1 MGQRQTRDTL
11 VVPAP
16 AKVNLFLH
24 VTGRREDRY
33 HLLESL
39 FALVDLADTVTLV
52 RRDDGAIVR
61 THALAGVDEQAD
73 LAVRAAL
80 ALRDATG
87 TVLGASIAVDKRI
100 PMGGGLGG
108 GSSDAAS
115 VLLGLNRLWALGLT
129 RAELAGIGVSLGADV
144 PFFVHGEN
152 AIVRGIGEVVAPVS
166 LPRQWLALALPA
178 VPVPTASIFAAPQL
192 TRSTPSAKINVF
204 SVGYGRNDLEPVTQR
219 PRARCRRPPPGS
231 RGRVGRLGSRGGQ
244 CPDERLGKFGVRRV
258 RERRRGPQRRARAAA
273 GFAGPRGPHART
285 ASARVVRAVTAGP
298 PARDD
303 DPPPAGAITGWGRF
317 PLGSR
322 QVG

>member
-1 MGQRQTRDTL
+1 MPQRTSRDTL

-24 VTGRREDRY
+24 VTGRREDGY

-61 THALAGVDEQAD
+61 ARDVPGVREQVD
-73 LAVRAAL
+73 LALRAAF

-87 TVLGASIAVDKRI
+87 TAQGASIAVDKRI
-100 PMGGGLGG
+100 PIGGGLGG

-115 VLLGLNRLWALGLT
+115 VLLGLNRLWALGLS
-129 RAELAGIGVSLGADV
+129 RAELAGIGVKLGADV

-152 AIVRGIGEVVAPVS
+152 AIVRGIGEVIAPVS

-178 VPVPTASIFAAPQL
+178 VQVPTASIFAAPEL

-204 SVGYGRNDLEPVTQR
+204 SVGYGRNDLEPVAAAR
-219 PRARCRRPPPGS
+219 HPEVAVALAALGRAAGNARMSGSGSSVFAACESAGTARNAVLALPPGL
-231 RGRVGRLGSRGGQ
+231 RGL
-244 CPDERLGKFGVRRV
+244 
-258 RERRRGPQRRARAAA
+258 
-273 GFAGPRGPHART
+273 
-285 ASARVVRAVTAGP
+285 VVRTL
-298 PARDD
+298 ARH
-303 DPPPAGAITGWGRF
+303 
-317 PLGSR
+317 PLASFA
-322 QVG
+322 Q

>member
-1 MGQRQTRDTL
+1 
-11 VVPAP
+11 
-16 AKVNLFLH
+16 

-73 LAVRAAL
+73 LALRAAL

-129 RAELAGIGVSLGADV
+129 RAELARIGVSLGADV

-178 VPVPTASIFAAPQL
+178 VQVPTASIFAAPQL

-204 SVGYGRNDLEPVTQR
+204 SVGYGRNDLEPVAAAR
-219 PRARCRRPPPGS
+219 HPEVAAALAALGRAAGNARMSGSGSSVFAACESAGTARNAVLALPPGL
-231 RGRVGRLGSRGGQ
+231 RGL
-244 CPDERLGKFGVRRV
+244 
-258 RERRRGPQRRARAAA
+258 
-273 GFAGPRGPHART
+273 
-285 ASARVVRAVTAGP
+285 VVRTL
-298 PARDD
+298 ARH
-303 DPPPAGAITGWGRF
+303 
-317 PLGSR
+317 PLASFA
-322 QVG
+322 Q

>member
-73 LAVRAAL
+73 LALRAAL

-129 RAELAGIGVSLGADV
+129 RAELARIGVSLGADV

-178 VPVPTASIFAAPQL
+178 VQVPTASIFAAPQL

-204 SVGYGRNDLEPVTQR
+204 SVGYGRNDLEPVAAAR
-219 PRARCRRPPPGS
+219 HPEVAAALAALGRAAGNARMSGSGSSVFAACESAGTARNAVLALPPGL
-231 RGRVGRLGSRGGQ
+231 RGL
-244 CPDERLGKFGVRRV
+244 
-258 RERRRGPQRRARAAA
+258 
-273 GFAGPRGPHART
+273 
-285 ASARVVRAVTAGP
+285 VVRTL
-298 PARDD
+298 ARH
-303 DPPPAGAITGWGRF
+303 
-317 PLGSR
+317 PLASFAP
-322 QVG
+322 

>member
-73 LAVRAAL
+73 LALRAAL

-178 VPVPTASIFAAPQL
+178 VQVPTASIFAAPQL

-204 SVGYGRNDLEPVTQR
+204 SVGYGRNDLEPVAAAR
-219 PRARCRRPPPGS
+219 HPEVAAALAALGRAAGNARMSGSGSSVFAACESAGTARNAVLALPPGL
-231 RGRVGRLGSRGGQ
+231 RGL
-244 CPDERLGKFGVRRV
+244 
-258 RERRRGPQRRARAAA
+258 
-273 GFAGPRGPHART
+273 
-285 ASARVVRAVTAGP
+285 VVRTL
-298 PARDD
+298 ARH
-303 DPPPAGAITGWGRF
+303 
-317 PLGSR
+317 PLASFAP
-322 QVG
+322 